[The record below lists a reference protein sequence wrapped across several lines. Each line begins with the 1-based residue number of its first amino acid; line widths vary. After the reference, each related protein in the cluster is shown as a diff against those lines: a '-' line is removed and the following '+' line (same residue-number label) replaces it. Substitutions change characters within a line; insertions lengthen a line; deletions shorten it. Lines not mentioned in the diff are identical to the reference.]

1 MRTLDPLDPI
11 HPLDPSARHD
21 DDALER
27 MARRR
32 AGAKLGWMIHASVY
46 VLVNLGLAALSL
58 SQGRHW
64 AIFPALGWGL
74 GLAIHGAVV
83 WLALPGNGWHGRMVE
98 RERQAL
104 QSRQGRAR

>member
-1 MRTLDPLDPI
+1 MRTLDPLD
-11 HPLDPSARHD
+11 PLDPSARHD

-32 AGAKLGWMIHASVY
+32 AGAKMGWMIHASVY

-64 AIFPALGWGL
+64 AILSL
-74 GLAIHGAVV
+74 IHI
-83 WLALPGNGWHGRMVE
+83 
-98 RERQAL
+98 
-104 QSRQGRAR
+104 